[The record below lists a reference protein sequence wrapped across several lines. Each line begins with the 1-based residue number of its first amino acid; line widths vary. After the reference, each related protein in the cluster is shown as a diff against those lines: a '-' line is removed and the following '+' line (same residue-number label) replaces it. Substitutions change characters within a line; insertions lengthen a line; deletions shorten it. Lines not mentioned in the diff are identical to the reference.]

1 MTTVHIPDGVQ
12 AKGKVVVPSVGRLK
26 PQAPRDRHKWQLP
39 MPPAGPRTAGGEG
52 EEEDIEHVKAS

>member
-1 MTTVHIPDGVQ
+1 MPRIAPPVAPLGFVSSGNSD
-12 AKGKVVVPSVGRLK
+12 P
-26 PQAPRDRHKWQLP
+26 PRDRHKRQLP

>member
-1 MTTVHIPDGVQ
+1 
-12 AKGKVVVPSVGRLK
+12 
-26 PQAPRDRHKWQLP
+26 